1 MHTTITSFLLCMF
14 LEGVCANLTSKRGIP
29 NFPSTSFLHVKQ
41 ATEFHLGCTLH
52 SYPRK
57 EGWKQEK
64 EDDTLGASFTNVYQ
78 IFVIF
83 KMALNVFKF
92 CNFVISTPK
101 NKSPIII

>member
-52 SYPRK
+52 SCTLKKR
-57 EGWKQEK
+57 
-64 EDDTLGASFTNVYQ
+64 DDTLGASFINVYQ
-78 IFVIF
+78 ILVIY

-92 CNFVISTPK
+92 CDKYPK
-101 NKSPIII
+101 NKFPIII